1 MNKNKIRFLTIA
13 ALLVILCVAGAG
25 CLRDTG
31 TGQPPVTVSP
41 TATMN
46 ASATIHPTEPTL
58 VPTTQI
64 PREQSGVR
72 IFSSADSVCV
82 GDELYFGLVNEGNS
96 TIKFRQGMPF
106 SIQIYE
112 NGTLRYLW
120 AGGGTQGFWRLKP
133 GGEREWN
140 FYHVPLF
147 NMSSHLDSF
156 ELGPGLYRIQF
167 FGDVVET
174 NEPFVVATEIT
185 MRDC

>member
-1 MNKNKIRFLTIA
+1 MNTSA
-13 ALLVILCVAGAG
+13 
-25 CLRDTG
+25 
-31 TGQPPVTVSP
+31 P
-41 TATMN
+41 T
-46 ASATIHPTEPTL
+46 HPTEPAP

-96 TIKFRQGMPF
+96 TIEFRQGMPF

-112 NGTLRYLW
+112 NRTWRYLW

-133 GGEREWN
+133 GGERGWN

-147 NMSSHLDSF
+147 NMSSYMDSF
-156 ELGPGLYRIQF
+156 KHGPGLYRIQF
-167 FGDVVET
+167 FWGRYGNKRTVRRCNGNHDEGLLNNSSKWFIILPVSDSMRRRQVKSQVCGS
-174 NEPFVVATEIT
+174 FVPPW
-185 MRDC
+185 RQ